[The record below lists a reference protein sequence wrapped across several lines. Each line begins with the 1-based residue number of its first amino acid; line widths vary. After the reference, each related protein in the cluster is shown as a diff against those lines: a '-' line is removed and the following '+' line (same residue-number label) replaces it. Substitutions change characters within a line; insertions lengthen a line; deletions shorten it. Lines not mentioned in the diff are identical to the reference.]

1 VHDVAAGV
9 LVCPA
14 TPGAPWP
21 VLVRDL
27 LLALGK
33 QRRALELAGRR
44 SRLPEVLA
52 VWIVRRQD
60 RHRLLGHVRRAHA
73 FHRVGVQLALGRE
86 PLGELLQRPIPEGD
100 GARLPAVG
108 EIGQVVLDQRA
119 VEVGMVMLA
128 GICREVL
135 GGVCVGL
142 DGARRAVA
150 GTQAGG
156 LWSGAGSNRRPHDF
170 Q

>member
-1 VHDVAAGV
+1 VLDPGDERRCVHALLAVHAVAAGV

-52 VWIVRRQD
+52 VWPVDGTRCSPVD
-60 RHRLLGHVRRAHA
+60 RG
-73 FHRVGVQLALGRE
+73 
-86 PLGELLQRPIPEGD
+86 
-100 GARLPAVG
+100 
-108 EIGQVVLDQRA
+108 
-119 VEVGMVMLA
+119 
-128 GICREVL
+128 
-135 GGVCVGL
+135 
-142 DGARRAVA
+142 
-150 GTQAGG
+150 
-156 LWSGAGSNRRPHDF
+156 
-170 Q
+170 